1 MDRRRTHREAGFG
14 LMEVLLAVALYA
26 VAFVSLFG
34 LLITSVTAGTIG
46 ESAAVAVNLARQR
59 LEGLAALDV
68 PTLLAQACGTTTTAQ
83 VPDGQGRP
91 YTLTVGCVE
100 PPGAR
105 SVDVTVTVRWAVQ
118 GGRTPGGHQY
128 ARTLQTRV
136 AR

>member
-1 MDRRRTHREAGFG
+1 MNRRRTHCEAGFG

-26 VAFVSLFG
+26 IALVSLFG

-59 LEGLAALDV
+59 LEGLTALDV
-68 PTLLAQACGTTTTAQ
+68 PTLLAEGCGTSSIQQ
-83 VPDGQGRP
+83 VPDGQGRV
-91 YTLTVGCVE
+91 YTLTVACSGE
-100 PPGAR
+100 PMR
-105 SVDVTVTVRWAVQ
+105 YVDVAVTVRWTVQ
-118 GGRTPGGHQY
+118 GGRASGGHQY

>member
-1 MDRRRTHREAGFG
+1 MMRQTHREGGFG
-14 LMEVLLAVALYA
+14 LMEVMLAVALYA
-26 VAFVSLFG
+26 IALVSLFG

-59 LEGLAALDV
+59 MEGLAALDV
-68 PTLLAQACGTTTTAQ
+68 PTMLAEGCGTTTTAQ

-91 YTLTVGCVE
+91 YTITVGCLE
-100 PPGAR
+100 PPGAGY
-105 SVDVTVTVRWAVQ
+105 VDVTVTVRWTVQ
-118 GGRTPGGHQY
+118 GGRAPGGGQY